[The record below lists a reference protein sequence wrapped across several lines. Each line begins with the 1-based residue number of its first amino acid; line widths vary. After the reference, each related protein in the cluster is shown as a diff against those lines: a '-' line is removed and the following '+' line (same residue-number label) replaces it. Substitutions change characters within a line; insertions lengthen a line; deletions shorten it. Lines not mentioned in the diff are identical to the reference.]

1 MYGRTEKKKKIDGF
15 EWSIQEP
22 VGRGVE
28 LTMAKVELLMR
39 EIGDGWR
46 RELEWFSVSGLCGQR
61 WS

>member
-1 MYGRTEKKKKIDGF
+1 MYGRTEKRTDGF
-15 EWSIQEP
+15 EWLNQES

-28 LTMAKVELLMR
+28 PTMAEAKLTMR

-46 RELEWFSVSGLCGQR
+46 HEPEWFSVSGLCGQR